1 MAPQAD
7 RRTWAK
13 KKLRGNVMVSKGR
26 ATFAAGLLAVFTVQ
40 AAFGQQAPA
49 PYGSVMRPG
58 VLVVPEEMAPV
69 HYDFGLATQSVTPSS
84 WTSQSVGQPP
94 QQTANYGLSPIQ
106 APPAPPGVGSPRPL
120 HMASQEAAQAPATPA
135 VDQGAFDQ
143 ALDAEP
149 CDSCGACDTCDP
161 CCGGVAPYPP
171 CPWFASAA
179 ALFMTRDR
187 PNPSWTTFESGNNP
201 NQLMNTADA
210 DAGWGWGG
218 EIRFGRYFGCCR
230 SDAIEGVFWAL
241 EPLEGFASIAS
252 PSNQLSTPYDLNGVS
267 IGANVAG
274 VYFDNASEQRI
285 WRDDRAVD
293 VEINWWHY
301 FYGSQFQPVQ
311 LASVLGVRYFRFD
324 DDLVFGSSQG
334 GFSFGDDGGIRE
346 AYLNVDVQNYFVGPQ
361 IGGRAD
367 FWLTPRFGI
376 YGMPLFGIYGH
387 QANVQASMYRGDGL
401 LADADGV
408 PFDFR
413 GSKTDVS
420 FIGQFDLGVEWQC
433 LTGWGVFAAYRVIA
447 VSGIALADNQIP
459 HFMVDQAEWEDPD
472 TNGNL
477 ILHGLVMGIQYNY

>member
-1 MAPQAD
+1 
-7 RRTWAK
+7 
-13 KKLRGNVMVSKGR
+13 MVSKGR
-26 ATFAAGLLAVFTVQ
+26 ATFAAGLLVVFTVQ
-40 AAFGQQAPA
+40 AASAQQAPA
-49 PYGSVMRPG
+49 PYGAVMRPG

-69 HYDFGLATQSVTPSS
+69 HYDFDLATQGVAPSS
-84 WTSQSVGQPP
+84 WTPQPAAQPSQAPSYAASPMQP
-94 QQTANYGLSPIQ
+94 QWT
-106 APPAPPGVGSPRPL
+106 PPAPPGMGSPRPL
-120 HMASQEAAQAPATPA
+120 HMASQVAEGQPPATPMP
-135 VDQGAFDQ
+135 DQGAFQQ
-143 ALDAEP
+143 ALTDEP
-149 CDSCGACDTCDP
+149 CETCGECEE
-161 CCGGVAPYPP
+161 CCGGCAPFPP
-171 CPWFASAA
+171 CPWFGSAA

-187 PNPSWTTFESGNNP
+187 PNKSWTTFETGNNP
-201 NQLMNTADA
+201 NQLMNTGDA

-230 SDAIEGVFWAL
+230 TDAIEGVFWAI

-252 PSNQLSTPYDLNGVS
+252 PSNQLSTPYDLNDVV
-267 IGANVAG
+267 IGQNIAG
-274 VYFDNASEQRI
+274 VYFDNAGEQRI
-285 WRDDRAVD
+285 WRDDRALD

-334 GFSFGDDGGIRE
+334 GFSFGEDGGIHE

-361 IGGRAD
+361 VGGRAD
-367 FWLTPRFGI
+367 FWLTPRFGV
-376 YGMPLFGIYGH
+376 YAMPLFGIYGH
-387 QANVQASMYRGDGL
+387 RANVQASMYRGDGL
-401 LADADGV
+401 LATAAGV

-433 LTGWGVFAAYRVIA
+433 LSGWGVFAAYRVIA

-459 HFMVDQAEWEDPD
+459 HFLVDEAEWEDPD
-472 TNGNL
+472 TNGDL